1 MASQPE
7 RFWTGM
13 VTHGEEQ
20 YQPEAPFKGAGWT
33 ALLEAPWPRT
43 STIMGGREIVLVARS
58 LETAQRTLNLIHS
71 CHSLVQGAPDL
82 FTVQPL
88 AFNGSQPGD
97 LSKEERT
104 AVERYMYSASNFPL
118 ACAVAAKASRRRSTV
133 YAVAK
138 YAFSLA
144 TFSIQSVDLEPWHAP
159 HLAISSFPDDHV
171 MFAHAII
178 AAYSVVEDLGLNL
191 RASAKNPS
199 RIDGEWNPAVRSDL
213 EARLRASDVVL
224 DKKLLWTVR
233 GPRRRIEKKR
243 PLPDGEAAP
252 WAGQLVRDSDIPI
265 VDAIAY
271 AEWLRSAVAAHGVKD
286 LTPSLSPYDVINV
299 QHVAR
304 RLLLETLGFWRW
316 WEEHAPTRD
325 AESLRINEM
334 LLGDSD

>member
-1 MASQPE
+1 VTALQPQ

-13 VTHGEEQ
+13 VAHGEDP
-20 YQPEAPFKGAGWT
+20 YQPDSPFNGAGWT
-33 ALLEAPWPRT
+33 ALLEEPWPRT
-43 STIMGGREIVLVARS
+43 STIVGGREVVLVARS

-88 AFNGSQPGD
+88 AFNGLQPEG
-97 LSKEERT
+97 LSTEERAT
-104 AVERYMYSASNFPL
+104 VERYLYSASNFPL

-144 TFSIQSVDLEPWHAP
+144 TFSIQLVDLEPWRAP

-171 MFAHAII
+171 MFAHAIM

-213 EARLRASDVVL
+213 ESRLLAAGVVL
-224 DKKLLWTVR
+224 HEKLLWTVR
-233 GPRRRIEKKR
+233 GPRRRIERKR

-286 LTPSLSPYDVINV
+286 LTPALSPYDVINV

-304 RLLLETLGFWRW
+304 RLLLEKLGFWRW
-316 WEEHAPTRD
+316 WEEHAPRRSVD
-325 AESLRINEM
+325 AVP
-334 LLGDSD
+334 G